1 LQFDKP
7 LKDYWFVAQA
17 ELSIEGVNDKEEHQM
32 TDESFDILLFT
43 PEEKM
48 NWLVLRF
55 NMDQQIHFSYRLMS
69 ALMHM

>member
-1 LQFDKP
+1 LIKLLELDKP

-17 ELSIEGVNDKEEHQM
+17 ELSIEGVNDKEEHQL

-48 NWLVLRF
+48 DCYKLMAGIMHV
-55 NMDQQIHFSYRLMS
+55 RLK
-69 ALMHM
+69 